1 MTTTE
6 AGKNLSHPCAKV
18 PNPQFFWIAI
28 LTDSLCFLTDP
39 LYNQRFR
46 IQKCRTRLKN
56 SLESCGEKISRRMC
70 YHAESVLLAAYS
82 VIIEEI
88 SARLQMLILSLV
100 NMSAIHSL
108 IRAKNMRIRKEV
120 ILIRH
125 FLAVGLTAISNI
137 M

>member
-1 MTTTE
+1 
-6 AGKNLSHPCAKV
+6 
-18 PNPQFFWIAI
+18 
-28 LTDSLCFLTDP
+28 
-39 LYNQRFR
+39 
-46 IQKCRTRLKN
+46 
-56 SLESCGEKISRRMC
+56 MC
-70 YHAESVLLAAYS
+70 YHAESVLLAASS

-120 ILIRH
+120 FLIRH